1 MEFLLVLSALMSAL
15 TGAFTG
21 PREGETRLG
30 QAEAQLVAVAQ
41 AAAPAQAAAIRPRQS
56 LPTIAERAG
65 YAPQAALTFAPA
77 PLAPLAFIRLIE

>member
-21 PREGETRLG
+21 PRDGEARPS

-41 AAAPAQAAAIRPRQS
+41 AAAPAKLAALRPRQP
-56 LPTIAERAG
+56 LPTIAALSSFVPRTALAI
-65 YAPQAALTFAPA
+65 APALPA
-77 PLAPLAFIRLIE
+77 PLAFVRLIE